1 MSIFDKNDLTIS
13 RINNSEKICQ
23 PYGYDLQ
30 LSEYRGAFPRNPKGF
45 YTLALV
51 IDGECDYIFE
61 KQKLRA
67 KTGDIV
73 FLDNYTPFHQITLRD
88 FYVYVINFISE
99 GGLIKEPKIIKP
111 LGFDKYLSMFKEAA
125 IAFEQKKVGYILLT
139 KSIIYRIL
147 STIQADGAS
156 REQPRTKGDKIT
168 FAKDYVS
175 RNLANCQLSV
185 QTIASEMNISTAYLR
200 KIFVENVGMSP
211 LKYIKT
217 LRINLA
223 ADILS
228 TTAKSV
234 DEAARECGFQ
244 DTSYFCKEFKKTMG
258 ASPLSFRKKYHITTA
273 PIKK

>member
-1 MSIFDKNDLTIS
+1 
-13 RINNSEKICQ
+13 
-23 PYGYDLQ
+23 
-30 LSEYRGAFPRNPKGF
+30 
-45 YTLALV
+45 
-51 IDGECDYIFE
+51 
-61 KQKLRA
+61 
-67 KTGDIV
+67 
-73 FLDNYTPFHQITLRD
+73 
-88 FYVYVINFISE
+88 
-99 GGLIKEPKIIKP
+99 
-111 LGFDKYLSMFKEAA
+111 MFKEAA

>member
-13 RINNSEKICQ
+13 RINNCEKICQ

-185 QTIASEMNISTAYLR
+185 QAIASEMNISTAYLR

>member
-13 RINNSEKICQ
+13 RINNCEKICQ

-111 LGFDKYLSMFKEAA
+111 IGFDKYLSMFKEAA

-168 FAKDYVS
+168 FAKYYVS

>member
-1 MSIFDKNDLTIS
+1 MNIFDNSDVIIS
-13 RINNSEKICQ
+13 KINNCEKICQ

-73 FLDNYTPFHQITLRD
+73 FLDNYTPFRQVTLSD
-88 FYVYVINFISE
+88 FYVYVINFVSE
-99 GGLIKEPKIIKP
+99 CGLIKEPKIIKP

-156 REQPRTKGDKIT
+156 RNQPRTKGDKIT

>member
-13 RINNSEKICQ
+13 RINNCEKICQ
-23 PYGYDLQ
+23 PYGYDLL

-185 QTIASEMNISTAYLR
+185 QAIASEMNISTAYLR